1 MKIGRS
7 VEAVDVAFTFGV
19 EETFHPQQ
27 AVVTV
32 CGFFFFFFFF
42 LNFRFAAGYECF
54 W

>member
-7 VEAVDVAFTFGV
+7 VEAVDVAYTFGV

-27 AVVTV
+27 AVVAV
-32 CGFFFFFFFF
+32 CGGFFF
-42 LNFRFAAGYECF
+42 LKKFRFAAGYECF

>member
-7 VEAVDVAFTFGV
+7 VEAVDVAYTFGV

-42 LNFRFAAGYECF
+42 KF
-54 W
+54 